1 MSGDSLTWNDIANLY
16 DKHRGGRAARTLPMN
31 YVAKSL
37 VRDGVL
43 MITKDGEYAIRRR
56 QEEEDKP

>member
-1 MSGDSLTWNDIANLY
+1 MNDDTLTWNDIANLY
-16 DKHRGGRAARTLPMN
+16 DKHKGGRAARTLPMD

-43 MITKDGEYAIRRR
+43 KITKDGDYVLR
-56 QEEEDKP
+56 QTAREQS